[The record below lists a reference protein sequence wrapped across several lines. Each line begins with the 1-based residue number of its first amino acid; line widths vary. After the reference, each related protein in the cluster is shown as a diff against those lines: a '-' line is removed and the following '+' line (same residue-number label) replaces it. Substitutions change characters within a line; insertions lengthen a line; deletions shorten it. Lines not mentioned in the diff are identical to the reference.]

1 MVLDGNDLSKK
12 IKNSVKEN
20 IKELMIKP
28 CLAIIQ
34 IGNNSISN
42 LHINKIKETCNEV
55 GIYVK
60 HIKYDE
66 YTIEKEIIN
75 KIIELNNDKY
85 VDGIMLELP
94 IIEKYNVKKLVNFI
108 TKNKDIDGLTD
119 SNKASLLRNNS
130 NLVSC
135 SALAV
140 IELLKEYNIE
150 IEGKNIVVI
159 GRSNLVG
166 MPTAILLNNMDA
178 TVTLC
183 HSKTKN
189 LINHTK
195 NADIIIS
202 ATGIPNL
209 ITKDMVN
216 KNSVVIDVGFTKLND
231 KYVGDVDFENIKDNV
246 KYISSINN
254 GVGVV
259 TNAILLRNILLANK
273 KRNK

>member
-42 LHINKIKETCNEV
+42 LHINKIKENCNEV